1 MAIST
6 NPLAWLRSVQPRRAI
21 ALLLLLLPLTVGAQT
36 VRDLWLSMPT
46 SLAPYLSTSL
56 RTQCLDFYD
65 MHTDAQT
72 DNALKGKSR
81 IDTLTSTFLA
91 ATLSKAHTLQ
101 MKLLP
106 ASGSGSGSGSASAS
120 ASGSGSAL
128 GSSLG
133 SGSGSS
139 MGSASSMVSASG
151 SSIGSCSSLVSASS
165 MVSAS
170 GSSIGSGSSLVS
182 ASGLG
187 SSLGSGSSL
196 VSASGSSL
204 GSGSASSS
212 SLSSCDS
219 VLCVVRS
226 WDGPKRDSEV
236 QLFDRQWKP
245 LQAPLTFSADSFV
258 CRPDTM
264 SEERFS
270 RLVALLDPIMFSV
283 SLSPAENVLLV
294 KLSPVVPNP
303 EDEKAIEQILVQRK
317 LKWDGKTFK

>member
-36 VRDLWLSMPT
+36 VRDLWLSMPP

-56 RTQCLDFYD
+56 HTQCLDFYD

-106 ASGSGSGSGSASAS
+106 ASGSGLGSASAS

-128 GSSLG
+128 GASLG
-133 SGSGSS
+133 
-139 MGSASSMVSASG
+139 SSMVSASG
-151 SSIGSCSSLVSASS
+151 LGSS
-165 MVSAS
+165 MVSGS
-170 GSSIGSGSSLVS
+170 GSSIGS

-187 SSLGSGSSL
+187 SSLGSGSSIGSASSL
-196 VSASGSSL
+196 VSGSV
-204 GSGSASSS
+204 SSS

>member
-36 VRDLWLSMPT
+36 VRDLWLSMPP

-56 RTQCLDFYD
+56 RPQCLDFYD

-81 IDTLTSTFLA
+81 IDTLTSTFLV

-106 ASGSGSGSGSASAS
+106 ASGSGSGSASAS

-151 SSIGSCSSLVSASS
+151 LG
-165 MVSAS
+165 SAS
-170 GSSIGSGSSLVS
+170 GSSIGS

-187 SSLGSGSSL
+187 SSLGSG
-196 VSASGSSL
+196 
-204 GSGSASSS
+204 SSS

>member
-21 ALLLLLLPLTVGAQT
+21 ALLLLLPLTVGAQT
-36 VRDLWLSMPT
+36 VRDLWLSMPP

-106 ASGSGSGSGSASAS
+106 ASGSGSGSASAS

-139 MGSASSMVSASG
+139 LG
-151 SSIGSCSSLVSASS
+151 SASS

-187 SSLGSGSSL
+187 SSL
-196 VSASGSSL
+196 
-204 GSGSASSS
+204 GSASSS

>member
-21 ALLLLLLPLTVGAQT
+21 ALLLLLLPLTIGAQT
-36 VRDLWLSMPT
+36 VRDLWLSMPP

-106 ASGSGSGSGSASAS
+106 AA
-120 ASGSGSAL
+120 
-128 GSSLG
+128 
-133 SGSGSS
+133 
-139 MGSASSMVSASG
+139 
-151 SSIGSCSSLVSASS
+151 
-165 MVSAS
+165 
-170 GSSIGSGSSLVS
+170 
-182 ASGLG
+182 
-187 SSLGSGSSL
+187 
-196 VSASGSSL
+196 
-204 GSGSASSS
+204 GSASSS

-270 RLVALLDPIMFSV
+270 RLVAMLDPIMFSV

-303 EDEKAIEQILVQRK
+303 GDEKAIEQILVQRK

>member
-36 VRDLWLSMPT
+36 VRDLWLSMPP

-106 ASGSGSGSGSASAS
+106 ASGSGSGSASAS

-128 GSSLG
+128 GSSM
-133 SGSGSS
+133 GSGSS
-139 MGSASSMVSASG
+139 LVSASG
-151 SSIGSCSSLVSASS
+151 SSIGS
-165 MVSAS
+165 AS
-170 GSSIGSGSSLVS
+170 GSSIGS

-187 SSLGSGSSL
+187 SSLGSGSSIG
-196 VSASGSSL
+196 SASSMVS
-204 GSGSASSS
+204 GSGSSS

-303 EDEKAIEQILVQRK
+303 DDEKAIEQILVQRK

>member
-36 VRDLWLSMPT
+36 VRDLWLSMPP

-106 ASGSGSGSGSASAS
+106 ASGSGLGSASAS

-151 SSIGSCSSLVSASS
+151 SSI
-165 MVSAS
+165 
-170 GSSIGSGSSLVS
+170 
-182 ASGLG
+182 
-187 SSLGSGSSL
+187 GSGSSL

>member
-36 VRDLWLSMPT
+36 VRDLWLSMPP

-106 ASGSGSGSGSASAS
+106 ASGSGSGSASAS

-133 SGSGSS
+133 SASGSS

-151 SSIGSCSSLVSASS
+151 SSI
-165 MVSAS
+165 
-170 GSSIGSGSSLVS
+170 
-182 ASGLG
+182 
-187 SSLGSGSSL
+187 GSGSSL

>member
-36 VRDLWLSMPT
+36 VRDLWLSMPP

-106 ASGSGSGSGSASAS
+106 ASGSGSGSASAS
-120 ASGSGSAL
+120 VSG
-128 GSSLG
+128 
-133 SGSGSS
+133 
-139 MGSASSMVSASG
+139 SG
-151 SSIGSCSSLVSASS
+151 SSIGSASSLVSGS
-165 MVSAS
+165 VSY
-170 GSSIGSGSSLVS
+170 
-182 ASGLG
+182 
-187 SSLGSGSSL
+187 
-196 VSASGSSL
+196 
-204 GSGSASSS
+204 S

-303 EDEKAIEQILVQRK
+303 DDEKAIEQILVQRK

>member
-36 VRDLWLSMPT
+36 VRDLWLSMPP

-128 GSSLG
+128 
-133 SGSGSS
+133 
-139 MGSASSMVSASG
+139 
-151 SSIGSCSSLVSASS
+151 
-165 MVSAS
+165 
-170 GSSIGSGSSLVS
+170 
-182 ASGLG
+182 
-187 SSLGSGSSL
+187 GSSL

-303 EDEKAIEQILVQRK
+303 DDEKAIEQILVQRK

>member
-6 NPLAWLRSVQPRRAI
+6 NPLAWLRSVQLRRAI

-36 VRDLWLSMPT
+36 VRDLWLSMPP

-106 ASGSGSGSGSASAS
+106 ASGS
-120 ASGSGSAL
+120 
-128 GSSLG
+128 
-133 SGSGSS
+133 
-139 MGSASSMVSASG
+139 
-151 SSIGSCSSLVSASS
+151 
-165 MVSAS
+165 
-170 GSSIGSGSSLVS
+170 

-187 SSLGSGSSL
+187 SSLGSG
-196 VSASGSSL
+196 
-204 GSGSASSS
+204 SSS

>member
-21 ALLLLLLPLTVGAQT
+21 ALLLVLLPLTVGAQT
-36 VRDLWLSMPT
+36 VRDLWLSMSP

-106 ASGSGSGSGSASAS
+106 ASGSGSGSASAS

-139 MGSASSMVSASG
+139 MGSASSKVSG
-151 SSIGSCSSLVSASS
+151 SGP
-165 MVSAS
+165 
-170 GSSIGSGSSLVS
+170 
-182 ASGLG
+182 
-187 SSLGSGSSL
+187 
-196 VSASGSSL
+196 
-204 GSGSASSS
+204 SS

>member
-36 VRDLWLSMPT
+36 VRDLWLSMPP

-133 SGSGSS
+133 S
-139 MGSASSMVSASG
+139 ASG
-151 SSIGSCSSLVSASS
+151 SSIG
-165 MVSAS
+165 
-170 GSSIGSGSSLVS
+170 S

-187 SSLGSGSSL
+187 SSLGSG
-196 VSASGSSL
+196 
-204 GSGSASSS
+204 SSS

>member
-106 ASGSGSGSGSASAS
+106 ASESGSGSASAS

-139 MGSASSMVSASG
+139 MGSASSLVSASG
-151 SSIGSCSSLVSASS
+151 P
-165 MVSAS
+165 
-170 GSSIGSGSSLVS
+170 SIGSGSSM
-182 ASGLG
+182 
-187 SSLGSGSSL
+187 

-317 LKWDGKTFK
+317 LKWDGKIFK

>member
-1 MAIST
+1 MCRDRPAHLFFNRAIAWHKTTKMAIST

-36 VRDLWLSMPT
+36 VRDMWLSMPP
-46 SLAPYLSTSL
+46 SFAPYLSTSL

-81 IDTLTSTFLA
+81 IGTLTSTFLA

-106 ASGSGSGSGSASAS
+106 ASGSGLGSASAS
-120 ASGSGSAL
+120 VSGSGSAL
-128 GSSLG
+128 GASLG
-133 SGSGSS
+133 SSMVSGSGSS
-139 MGSASSMVSASG
+139 
-151 SSIGSCSSLVSASS
+151 IG
-165 MVSAS
+165 
-170 GSSIGSGSSLVS
+170 S

-187 SSLGSGSSL
+187 SSLGSGSSIG
-196 VSASGSSL
+196 SASSMV
-204 GSGSASSS
+204 SGSVSSS

>member
-21 ALLLLLLPLTVGAQT
+21 ALLLLLLSLTVGAQT
-36 VRDLWLSMPT
+36 VRDLWLSMPP

-106 ASGSGSGSGSASAS
+106 ASGSGSGSASAS

-139 MGSASSMVSASG
+139 MGSASS
-151 SSIGSCSSLVSASS
+151 
-165 MVSAS
+165 
-170 GSSIGSGSSLVS
+170 LVS
-182 ASGLG
+182 ASGPSIGL
-187 SSLGSGSSL
+187 GSSL

-226 WDGPKRDSEV
+226 WNGPKRDSEV

-294 KLSPVVPNP
+294 KISPVVPNP

>member
-36 VRDLWLSMPT
+36 VRDLWLSMPP

-106 ASGSGSGSGSASAS
+106 AA
-120 ASGSGSAL
+120 
-128 GSSLG
+128 
-133 SGSGSS
+133 
-139 MGSASSMVSASG
+139 
-151 SSIGSCSSLVSASS
+151 
-165 MVSAS
+165 
-170 GSSIGSGSSLVS
+170 
-182 ASGLG
+182 
-187 SSLGSGSSL
+187 
-196 VSASGSSL
+196 
-204 GSGSASSS
+204 GSASSS

-236 QLFDRQWKP
+236 QLFDRQWNP

-270 RLVALLDPIMFSV
+270 RLVAMLDPIMFSV

-303 EDEKAIEQILVQRK
+303 DDEKAIEQILVQRK

>member
-36 VRDLWLSMPT
+36 VRDLWLSMPP

-106 ASGSGSGSGSASAS
+106 ASGSG
-120 ASGSGSAL
+120 L

-133 SGSGSS
+133 S
-139 MGSASSMVSASG
+139 ASV
-151 SSIGSCSSLVSASS
+151 
-165 MVSAS
+165 
-170 GSSIGSGSSLVS
+170 
-182 ASGLG
+182 
-187 SSLGSGSSL
+187 
-196 VSASGSSL
+196 
-204 GSGSASSS
+204 SSS

>member
-1 MAIST
+1 
-6 NPLAWLRSVQPRRAI
+6 
-21 ALLLLLLPLTVGAQT
+21 
-36 VRDLWLSMPT
+36 
-46 SLAPYLSTSL
+46 
-56 RTQCLDFYD
+56 
-65 MHTDAQT
+65 
-72 DNALKGKSR
+72 
-81 IDTLTSTFLA
+81 
-91 ATLSKAHTLQ
+91 

-106 ASGSGSGSGSASAS
+106 ASGSGSGSASAS

-133 SGSGSS
+133 SGPGSS
-139 MGSASSMVSASG
+139 MGSASSM
-151 SSIGSCSSLVSASS
+151 
-165 MVSAS
+165 
-170 GSSIGSGSSLVS
+170 
-182 ASGLG
+182 
-187 SSLGSGSSL
+187 

-303 EDEKAIEQILVQRK
+303 DDEKAIEQILVQRK

>member
-36 VRDLWLSMPT
+36 VRDLWLSMPP

-128 GSSLG
+128 SSSLG

-139 MGSASSMVSASG
+139 MGSASSM
-151 SSIGSCSSLVSASS
+151 
-165 MVSAS
+165 
-170 GSSIGSGSSLVS
+170 VS

-303 EDEKAIEQILVQRK
+303 DDEKAIEQILVQRK

>member
-21 ALLLLLLPLTVGAQT
+21 AFLLLLLPLTVGAQT
-36 VRDLWLSMPT
+36 VRDLWLSMPP
-46 SLAPYLSTSL
+46 SLAPYLNTSL

-106 ASGSGSGSGSASAS
+106 ASGSGSGS
-120 ASGSGSAL
+120 ASG
-128 GSSLG
+128 
-133 SGSGSS
+133 
-139 MGSASSMVSASG
+139 
-151 SSIGSCSSLVSASS
+151 
-165 MVSAS
+165 
-170 GSSIGSGSSLVS
+170 S

-187 SSLGSGSSL
+187 SSMVSGS
-196 VSASGSSL
+196 V
-204 GSGSASSS
+204 SSS

-303 EDEKAIEQILVQRK
+303 EDEKAIEQIFVQRK
-317 LKWDGKTFK
+317 LKWNGKTFK

>member
-36 VRDLWLSMPT
+36 VRDLWLSMPP

-106 ASGSGSGSGSASAS
+106 ASGSGSGSAS

-139 MGSASSMVSASG
+139 MVSASG
-151 SSIGSCSSLVSASS
+151 SSIG
-165 MVSAS
+165 
-170 GSSIGSGSSLVS
+170 S

>member
-36 VRDLWLSMPT
+36 VRDLWLSMPP

-106 ASGSGSGSGSASAS
+106 ASGSGSGSASAS

-133 SGSGSS
+133 SGPGSS

-151 SSIGSCSSLVSASS
+151 SSI
-165 MVSAS
+165 
-170 GSSIGSGSSLVS
+170 
-182 ASGLG
+182 
-187 SSLGSGSSL
+187 GSGSSL

-303 EDEKAIEQILVQRK
+303 DDEKAIEQILVQRK

>member
-36 VRDLWLSMPT
+36 VRDLWLSMPP
-46 SLAPYLSTSL
+46 SLAPYLNTSL
-56 RTQCLDFYD
+56 RTQCLDFYE

-106 ASGSGSGSGSASAS
+106 ASGSG
-120 ASGSGSAL
+120 L

-133 SGSGSS
+133 S
-139 MGSASSMVSASG
+139 V
-151 SSIGSCSSLVSASS
+151 
-165 MVSAS
+165 
-170 GSSIGSGSSLVS
+170 
-182 ASGLG
+182 
-187 SSLGSGSSL
+187 
-196 VSASGSSL
+196 
-204 GSGSASSS
+204 SSS

>member
-21 ALLLLLLPLTVGAQT
+21 AFLLLLLPLTVGAQT
-36 VRDLWLSMPT
+36 VRDLWLSMPP

-106 ASGSGSGSGSASAS
+106 ASASV
-120 ASGSGSAL
+120 SGSGSAL
-128 GSSLG
+128 GSSM
-133 SGSGSS
+133 GSGSS
-139 MGSASSMVSASG
+139 LGSASG
-151 SSIGSCSSLVSASS
+151 SSIG
-165 MVSAS
+165 
-170 GSSIGSGSSLVS
+170 S

-187 SSLGSGSSL
+187 SSLGSGSSIG
-196 VSASGSSL
+196 SASSMVS
-204 GSGSASSS
+204 GSGSSS

-270 RLVALLDPIMFSV
+270 RLVAMLDPIMFSV

-303 EDEKAIEQILVQRK
+303 DDEKAIEQILVQRK

>member
-21 ALLLLLLPLTVGAQT
+21 AFLLLLLPLTVGAQT
-36 VRDLWLSMPT
+36 VRDLWLSMPP
-46 SLAPYLSTSL
+46 SFAPYLSTSL

-106 ASGSGSGSGSASAS
+106 ASGSGSASAS

-139 MGSASSMVSASG
+139 
-151 SSIGSCSSLVSASS
+151 IG
-165 MVSAS
+165 
-170 GSSIGSGSSLVS
+170 S

-187 SSLGSGSSL
+187 SSLGSGSSIG
-196 VSASGSSL
+196 SASSMV
-204 GSGSASSS
+204 SGSVSSS

-245 LQAPLTFSADSFV
+245 LQAPFTFSADSFV

>member
-36 VRDLWLSMPT
+36 VRDLWLSMPP

-81 IDTLTSTFLA
+81 VDTLTSTFLA

-106 ASGSGSGSGSASAS
+106 ASGSGS
-120 ASGSGSAL
+120 AL

-133 SGSGSS
+133 SGS
-139 MGSASSMVSASG
+139 SMVSG
-151 SSIGSCSSLVSASS
+151 
-165 MVSAS
+165 
-170 GSSIGSGSSLVS
+170 
-182 ASGLG
+182 
-187 SSLGSGSSL
+187 
-196 VSASGSSL
+196 
-204 GSGSASSS
+204 SSS

-270 RLVALLDPIMFSV
+270 RLVAMLDPIMFSV
-283 SLSPAENVLLV
+283 SLSPVENVLLV

-303 EDEKAIEQILVQRK
+303 EEEKAIEQILVQRK

>member
-1 MAIST
+1 MCRDRPAHLFFNRAIAWHKTKKMAIST

-36 VRDLWLSMPT
+36 VRDLWLSMPP

-106 ASGSGSGSGSASAS
+106 ASGSGLGAASAS

-128 GSSLG
+128 GASLC

-139 MGSASSMVSASG
+139 MGSGSGLGSSMVSASG
-151 SSIGSCSSLVSASS
+151 SSIGSASGLGSSL
-165 MVSAS
+165 AS
-170 GSSIGSGSSLVS
+170 GSSIGSASSMV
-182 ASGLG
+182 
-187 SSLGSGSSL
+187 SGS
-196 VSASGSSL
+196 V
-204 GSGSASSS
+204 SSS

-270 RLVALLDPIMFSV
+270 RLVAMLDPIMFSV

>member
-6 NPLAWLRSVQPRRAI
+6 NSLAWLRSVQPRRAI

-36 VRDLWLSMPT
+36 VRDLWLSMPP

-106 ASGSGSGSGSASAS
+106 ASGSGLGAAS

-139 MGSASSMVSASG
+139 MGSASSMGSGSG
-151 SSIGSCSSLVSASS
+151 SSI
-165 MVSAS
+165 
-170 GSSIGSGSSLVS
+170 
-182 ASGLG
+182 
-187 SSLGSGSSL
+187 GSGSSL

-204 GSGSASSS
+204 GSGSGSSS

-303 EDEKAIEQILVQRK
+303 EEEKAIEQILVQRK

>member
-36 VRDLWLSMPT
+36 VRDLWLSMPP

-139 MGSASSMVSASG
+139 MGSASSMVSASD
-151 SSIGSCSSLVSASS
+151 SSI
-165 MVSAS
+165 
-170 GSSIGSGSSLVS
+170 
-182 ASGLG
+182 
-187 SSLGSGSSL
+187 GSGSSL

-204 GSGSASSS
+204 GSGSSS

-245 LQAPLTFSADSFV
+245 LQVPLTFSADSFV

>member
-6 NPLAWLRSVQPRRAI
+6 NPLAWLRSVQPRWAI
-21 ALLLLLLPLTVGAQT
+21 ALLLLLLPQTVGAQT
-36 VRDLWLSMPT
+36 VRDLWLSMPP
-46 SLAPYLSTSL
+46 SFVPYLSTSL

-106 ASGSGSGSGSASAS
+106 ASGSGSGSA
-120 ASGSGSAL
+120 
-128 GSSLG
+128 
-133 SGSGSS
+133 
-139 MGSASSMVSASG
+139 SASSMVS
-151 SSIGSCSSLVSASS
+151 
-165 MVSAS
+165 
-170 GSSIGSGSSLVS
+170 GSG
-182 ASGLG
+182 
-187 SSLGSGSSL
+187 
-196 VSASGSSL
+196 
-204 GSGSASSS
+204 SSS

>member
-36 VRDLWLSMPT
+36 VRDLWLSMPP
-46 SLAPYLSTSL
+46 SFAPYLSTSL

-106 ASGSGSGSGSASAS
+106 ASGAGLGAASAS
-120 ASGSGSAL
+120 ASGSA
-128 GSSLG
+128 
-133 SGSGSS
+133 SGSG
-139 MGSASSMVSASG
+139 
-151 SSIGSCSSLVSASS
+151 
-165 MVSAS
+165 
-170 GSSIGSGSSLVS
+170 
-182 ASGLG
+182 
-187 SSLGSGSSL
+187 
-196 VSASGSSL
+196 
-204 GSGSASSS
+204 SSS

>member
-36 VRDLWLSMPT
+36 VRDLWLSMPP

-106 ASGSGSGSGSASAS
+106 ASGSGS
-120 ASGSGSAL
+120 AL

-133 SGSGSS
+133 SG
-139 MGSASSMVSASG
+139 
-151 SSIGSCSSLVSASS
+151 
-165 MVSAS
+165 
-170 GSSIGSGSSLVS
+170 
-182 ASGLG
+182 
-187 SSLGSGSSL
+187 
-196 VSASGSSL
+196 
-204 GSGSASSS
+204 SSS

-270 RLVALLDPIMFSV
+270 RLVAMLDPIMFSV
-283 SLSPAENVLLV
+283 SLSPVENVLLV

-317 LKWDGKTFK
+317 LKWNGKTFK

>member
-36 VRDLWLSMPT
+36 VRDLWLSMPP

-106 ASGSGSGSGSASAS
+106 ASGSGSGS
-120 ASGSGSAL
+120 ASG
-128 GSSLG
+128 
-133 SGSGSS
+133 
-139 MGSASSMVSASG
+139 
-151 SSIGSCSSLVSASS
+151 
-165 MVSAS
+165 
-170 GSSIGSGSSLVS
+170 S

-187 SSLGSGSSL
+187 SSMVSGSG
-196 VSASGSSL
+196 
-204 GSGSASSS
+204 SSS

-245 LQAPLTFSADSFV
+245 LQAPFTFSADSFV

-270 RLVALLDPIMFSV
+270 RLVAMLDPIMFSV

-294 KLSPVVPNP
+294 KLSPIVPNP

-317 LKWDGKTFK
+317 LKWNGKTFK

>member
-36 VRDLWLSMPT
+36 VRDLWLSMPP
-46 SLAPYLSTSL
+46 SLAPYLITSL

-106 ASGSGSGSGSASAS
+106 ASGSGLGSASAS

-151 SSIGSCSSLVSASS
+151 SSIGSASS

-170 GSSIGSGSSLVS
+170 
-182 ASGLG
+182 G

-204 GSGSASSS
+204 GSGSSS

-226 WDGPKRDSEV
+226 WNGPKRDSEV

>member
-36 VRDLWLSMPT
+36 VRDLWLSMPP

-106 ASGSGSGSGSASAS
+106 ASGSGSGSASAS
-120 ASGSGSAL
+120 VSGSGSAL
-128 GSSLG
+128 GSS
-133 SGSGSS
+133 
-139 MGSASSMVSASG
+139 M
-151 SSIGSCSSLVSASS
+151 
-165 MVSAS
+165 
-170 GSSIGSGSSLVS
+170 
-182 ASGLG
+182 
-187 SSLGSGSSL
+187 GSGSSL
-196 VSASGSSL
+196 VSASGSSIGSASGSGSSL
-204 GSGSASSS
+204 GSGSGSSIGSASSMVSGSGLSS
-212 SLSSCDS
+212 SLSLCDS

>member
-36 VRDLWLSMPT
+36 VRDLWLSMPP

-106 ASGSGSGSGSASAS
+106 ASGSGLGAASAS
-120 ASGSGSAL
+120 ASGSGS
-128 GSSLG
+128 SMVST
-133 SGSGSS
+133 SG
-139 MGSASSMVSASG
+139 SSMVSASG
-151 SSIGSCSSLVSASS
+151 SSLVS
-165 MVSAS
+165 
-170 GSSIGSGSSLVS
+170 GSV
-182 ASGLG
+182 
-187 SSLGSGSSL
+187 
-196 VSASGSSL
+196 
-204 GSGSASSS
+204 SSS

-270 RLVALLDPIMFSV
+270 RLVAMLDPIMFSV

>member
-1 MAIST
+1 
-6 NPLAWLRSVQPRRAI
+6 
-21 ALLLLLLPLTVGAQT
+21 
-36 VRDLWLSMPT
+36 
-46 SLAPYLSTSL
+46 
-56 RTQCLDFYD
+56 
-65 MHTDAQT
+65 
-72 DNALKGKSR
+72 
-81 IDTLTSTFLA
+81 
-91 ATLSKAHTLQ
+91 

-106 ASGSGSGSGSASAS
+106 ASGSGSGSASAS
-120 ASGSGSAL
+120 ASGSASAL

-133 SGSGSS
+133 SASGSS
-139 MGSASSMVSASG
+139 MGSASSKVSG
-151 SSIGSCSSLVSASS
+151 
-165 MVSAS
+165 
-170 GSSIGSGSSLVS
+170 
-182 ASGLG
+182 
-187 SSLGSGSSL
+187 
-196 VSASGSSL
+196 SGSSL
-204 GSGSASSS
+204 GSGSGLGSSIGSGSGSSIGSASGLGSSMVSVSGSSS

>member
-36 VRDLWLSMPT
+36 VRDLWLSMPP

-106 ASGSGSGSGSASAS
+106 ASGSGSGSASAS

-139 MGSASSMVSASG
+139 LGSASSMVSASG
-151 SSIGSCSSLVSASS
+151 SSI
-165 MVSAS
+165 
-170 GSSIGSGSSLVS
+170 
-182 ASGLG
+182 
-187 SSLGSGSSL
+187 GSGSSL

-303 EDEKAIEQILVQRK
+303 DDEKAIEQILVQRK

>member
-6 NPLAWLRSVQPRRAI
+6 NLLAWLRSVKPRRAM

-36 VRDLWLSMPT
+36 VRDMWLSMPP
-46 SLAPYLSTSL
+46 SFAPYLSASL

-65 MHTDAQT
+65 MHADAQT

-91 ATLSKAHTLQ
+91 ATLSKAQTLQ

-106 ASGSGSGSGSASAS
+106 AAGSASGSSLGS
-120 ASGSGSAL
+120 ASGSG
-128 GSSLG
+128 
-133 SGSGSS
+133 
-139 MGSASSMVSASG
+139 
-151 SSIGSCSSLVSASS
+151 
-165 MVSAS
+165 
-170 GSSIGSGSSLVS
+170 
-182 ASGLG
+182 SGLG
-187 SSLGSGSSL
+187 SSLGSGSASGSGL
-196 VSASGSSL
+196 GSGSASGSSL
-204 GSGSASSS
+204 ASGSSSVSGS

-245 LQAPLTFSADSFV
+245 VQAPLTFSADSFV

-283 SLSPAENVLLV
+283 SLSPTDNVLLV

>member
-36 VRDLWLSMPT
+36 VRDLWLSMPP

-151 SSIGSCSSLVSASS
+151 SSIGS
-165 MVSAS
+165 
-170 GSSIGSGSSLVS
+170 
-182 ASGLG
+182 
-187 SSLGSGSSL
+187 GSSL

-219 VLCVVRS
+219 VLCVVRF

-294 KLSPVVPNP
+294 KISPVVPNP
-303 EDEKAIEQILVQRK
+303 DDEKAIEQILVQRK